1 MMSSGFAGELQHR
14 AIMKATSRPLQTSK
28 SNLVQLLC
36 KSQHRPR
43 PASRGLWEMLPKS
56 QRRAA
61 LADKR
66 LPLGGWTLLLMLL
79 NAEQTR
85 GVLFWWVSWE
95 AAKVGTGEQSQT
107 CCWFWSWFLD
117 GGNLADLGGRIAKF
131 QLRVEASRCKSKRI
145 QELTLLQGLIR
156 FSRF

>member
-1 MMSSGFAGELQHR
+1 MMSSGFARELQRR
-14 AIMKATSRPLQTSK
+14 AIMKATSRPLHTSK

-43 PASRGLWEMLPKS
+43 PASRGLWEMLPKR

-85 GVLFWWVSWE
+85 GLLFWDAFPGERRRLGLESRAKLAAGSGPGSSME
-95 AAKVGTGEQSQT
+95 AI
-107 CCWFWSWFLD
+107 WLI
-117 GGNLADLGGRIAKF
+117 LGD
-131 QLRVEASRCKSKRI
+131 ESPNSSS
-145 QELTLLQGLIR
+145 E
-156 FSRF
+156 